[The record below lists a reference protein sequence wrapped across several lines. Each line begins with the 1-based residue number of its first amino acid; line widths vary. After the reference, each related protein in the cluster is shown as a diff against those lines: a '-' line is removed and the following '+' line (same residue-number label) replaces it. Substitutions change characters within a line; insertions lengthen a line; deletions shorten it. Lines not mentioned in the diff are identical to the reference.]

1 MLIESVPVGLLAT
14 RRFDIAAARNAER
27 ISTLQRTV
35 WNLERLI
42 FFLSSIRIP
51 SQLPVRTRPANKIKK
66 VRSISVPIHIP
77 SLKEAKGSN
86 PTSTMA
92 PRTKSMMNGELHLPD
107 DGVRFAASISSPSSY
122 DICKYIYYAHI

>member
-1 MLIESVPVGLLAT
+1 MSDERGLSDGSLPCPFLSIGPFLLLRISGAPAREVTLIPKIPNNSGGMLIESVPVGLLAT

-51 SQLPVRTRPANKIKK
+51 SQLPVRTRPAIKIKK
-66 VRSISVPIHIP
+66 ETITNVPINIP
-77 SLKEAKGSN
+77 
-86 PTSTMA
+86 
-92 PRTKSMMNGELHLPD
+92 
-107 DGVRFAASISSPSSY
+107 
-122 DICKYIYYAHI
+122 